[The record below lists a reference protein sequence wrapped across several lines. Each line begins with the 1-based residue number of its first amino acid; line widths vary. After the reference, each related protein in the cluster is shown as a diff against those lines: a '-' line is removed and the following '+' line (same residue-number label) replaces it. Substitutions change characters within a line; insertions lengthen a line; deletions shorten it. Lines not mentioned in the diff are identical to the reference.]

1 MNKEKE
7 VEAYLRGEL
16 PEEEKKSLIEDL
28 NYMQEEIE
36 NTAQD
41 LPSWEDK
48 QRKESQQ
55 LREKFIKA
63 AVKNPI
69 DALRHKHKS
78 HKGAVE
84 FLKNIQKNNRTLIFQ
99 PKCG

>member
-1 MNKEKE
+1 
-7 VEAYLRGEL
+7 
-16 PEEEKKSLIEDL
+16 
-28 NYMQEEIE
+28 MQEEIE

-41 LPSWEDK
+41 LPNWEDK

-69 DALRHKHKS
+69 DELRHKHKG
-78 HKGAVE
+78 HKGAVD
-84 FLKNIQKNNRTLIFQ
+84 FLKNIQKHIVDNLDDFCRHRNSPLPEKTAIRCLL
-99 PKCG
+99 C